1 MCLFFNIGIERY
13 HFRLTLPFT
22 LSDGIIC
29 DRVNDQDLSKFETGF
44 TTRRNIRCKKSE
56 TGTMIKIQNVQK
68 SFNNTEVLKDISM
81 TIEDG
86 EIFGI
91 IGQSGAGKS
100 TLLRCI
106 NGLES
111 YDSGT
116 ITVNDMPVDIR
127 DKKNLRLL
135 QKRMGM
141 IFQGFNLLERLDVYH
156 NVALPMKFWGIPTNT
171 PEAKEKIMKLIKL
184 VGLEEKVHQKPRE
197 LSGGQKQRVAIARA
211 LVLDP
216 EILLCDEAT
225 SALDPEITKG
235 ILALLQKINKEMGIT
250 IVVVTHQMEVVKQI
264 CQRVAFLNKGE
275 VLAIGKPEKLFVWPE
290 QREIRDFLREE
301 SNKLPATGVNL
312 KLFFFGEGNQR
323 PIVTMMSQELKTD
336 FNICWAK
343 LEDFREDVYGSL
355 VLNMDEKDLNRA
367 CAFLD
372 EKGVIWEI
380 VKP

>member
-1 MCLFFNIGIERY
+1 MIE
-13 HFRLTLPFT
+13 
-22 LSDGIIC
+22 
-29 DRVNDQDLSKFETGF
+29 
-44 TTRRNIRCKKSE
+44 
-56 TGTMIKIQNVQK
+56 IQNLTK
-68 SFNNTEVLKDISM
+68 SFDKTDVLKGVSLN
-81 TIEDG
+81 IEDG

-111 YDSGT
+111 YNSGSIVVDGT
-116 ITVNDMPVDIR
+116 TVDV
-127 DKKNLRLL
+127 KNKQALRNL

-141 IFQGFNLLERLDVYH
+141 IFQGFNLLERLDVYA
-156 NVALPMKFWGIPTNT
+156 NVALPMKFWGMKTNT
-171 PEAKEKIMKLIKL
+171 PEAKEKIERLIKL
-184 VGLEEKVHQKPRE
+184 VGLEEKMHAKPRE

-216 EILLCDEAT
+216 DFLLCDEAT

-250 IVVVTHQMEVVKQI
+250 IIIVTHQMEVVKQI
-264 CQRVAFLNKGE
+264 CQKVAFLSNGKM
-275 VLAIGKPEKLFVWPE
+275 LAVGAPEKLFVWPKE
-290 QREIRDFLREE
+290 KEIREFLREE
-301 SNKLPATGVNL
+301 SDKLPTTGVNL

-323 PIVTMMSQELKTD
+323 PIVTQMSQELKTD

-355 VLNMDEKDLNRA
+355 VLNMDEKDLEKA

-372 EKGVIWEI
+372 SKNVTWE
-380 VKP
+380 VLN

>member
-1 MCLFFNIGIERY
+1 MIQIKNVKKTFN
-13 HFRLTLPFT
+13 
-22 LSDGIIC
+22 
-29 DRVNDQDLSKFETGF
+29 K
-44 TTRRNIRCKKSE
+44 
-56 TGTMIKIQNVQK
+56 
-68 SFNNTEVLKDISM
+68 TEVLKGINIDI
-81 TIEDG
+81 EKG

-111 YDSGT
+111 YDEGS
-116 ITVNDMPVDIR
+116 ITVGDVTVDIKN
-127 DKKNLRLL
+127 KKVLRNL

-171 PEAKEKIMKLIKL
+171 PEAKEKILNLIKL
-184 VGLEEKVHQKPRE
+184 VGLEEKVHSKPRE

-211 LVLDP
+211 LALDP
-216 EILLCDEAT
+216 EFLFCDEAT

-250 IVVVTHQMEVVKQI
+250 IIIVTHQMEVVKQI
-264 CQRVAFLNKGE
+264 CQKVAFLSGGK
-275 VLAIGKPEKLFVWPE
+275 VLAVGKPEQLFVWPKE
-290 QREIRDFLREE
+290 REIREFLREE
-301 SNKLPATGVNL
+301 SDKLPTTGINL
-312 KLFFFGEGNQR
+312 KLFFYGEGNQR
-323 PIVTMMSQELKTD
+323 PIVTEMSRELKTN

-355 VLNMDEKDLNRA
+355 VLNMEEKDLEKA

-372 EKGVIWEI
+372 SKNVTWEVIR
-380 VKP
+380 

>member
-1 MCLFFNIGIERY
+1 MIQI
-13 HFRLTLPFT
+13 
-22 LSDGIIC
+22 
-29 DRVNDQDLSKFETGF
+29 
-44 TTRRNIRCKKSE
+44 RNVKKSFDK
-56 TGTMIKIQNVQK
+56 TD
-68 SFNNTEVLKDISM
+68 VLKDISID
-81 TIEDG
+81 IEKG

-111 YDSGT
+111 YDQGIIS
-116 ITVNDMPVDIR
+116 VDGMKVDTR
-127 DKKNLRLL
+127 DKKNLRNL

-141 IFQGFNLLERLDVYH
+141 IFQGFNLLERLDVYA

-171 PEAKEKIMKLIKL
+171 PEAKEKILNLIKL
-184 VGLEEKVHQKPRE
+184 VGLEEKVHARPRE

-216 EILLCDEAT
+216 EFLLCDEAT

-235 ILALLQKINKEMGIT
+235 ILALLQKINREMGIT

-264 CQRVAFLNKGE
+264 CQKVAFLSNGR
-275 VLAIGKPEKLFVWPE
+275 VLAVGKPEKLFVWPKE
-290 QREIRDFLREE
+290 REIRDFLREE
-301 SNKLPATGVNL
+301 SDKLPTTGVNL
-312 KLFFFGEGNQR
+312 KLFFYGEGNQR
-323 PIVTMMSQELKTD
+323 PIVTQMSQELHTD

-355 VLNMDEKDLNRA
+355 VLNMKEENLEKA
-367 CAFLD
+367 CQFLD
-372 EKGVIWEI
+372 SKDVTWEVI
-380 VKP
+380 K

>member
-1 MCLFFNIGIERY
+1 MIQITN
-13 HFRLTLPFT
+13 
-22 LSDGIIC
+22 
-29 DRVNDQDLSKFETGF
+29 V
-44 TTRRNIRCKKSE
+44 KKS
-56 TGTMIKIQNVQK
+56 
-68 SFNNTEVLKDISM
+68 FRNNEVLKDISLE
-81 TIEDG
+81 IEKG

-111 YDSGT
+111 YDQGT
-116 ITVNDMPVDIR
+116 ITVDGQLVDIK
-127 DKKNLRLL
+127 DKKKLRHL
-135 QKRMGM
+135 QNRMGM
-141 IFQGFNLLERLDVYH
+141 IFQGFNLLERLDVYQ

-171 PEAKEKIMKLIKL
+171 TGAKEKIKSLIKL
-184 VGLEEKVHQKPRE
+184 VGLEDKMHAKPRE

-216 EILLCDEAT
+216 EFLLCDEAT

-235 ILALLQKINKEMGIT
+235 ILALLQKINEEMGIT

-264 CQRVAFLNKGE
+264 CKRVAFLSNGR
-275 VLAIGKPEKLFVWPE
+275 VLAVGKPEQLFVWPKE
-290 QREIRDFLREE
+290 KEIRDFLREE
-301 SNKLPATGVNL
+301 SDKLPSTGINL

-323 PIVTMMSQELKTD
+323 PIVTQMAQELHTD

-355 VLNMDEKDLNRA
+355 VLNMDEKDLKRA
-367 CAFLD
+367 CDYLD
-372 EKGVIWEI
+372 SKNVTWEVIQ
-380 VKP
+380 K

>member
-1 MCLFFNIGIERY
+1 
-13 HFRLTLPFT
+13 
-22 LSDGIIC
+22 
-29 DRVNDQDLSKFETGF
+29 
-44 TTRRNIRCKKSE
+44 
-56 TGTMIKIQNVQK
+56 MIQIQNVKK
-68 SFNNTEVLKDISM
+68 SFNNTAVLKDIS
-81 TIEDG
+81 IEIEKG
-86 EIFGI
+86 EIYGI

-111 YDSGT
+111 YDGGS
-116 ITVNDMPVDIR
+116 ILVDGQKVDVK
-127 DKKNLRLL
+127 DKENLHQL

-141 IFQGFNLLERLDVYH
+141 IFQGFNLLDRLDVYQ
-156 NVALPMKFWGIPTNT
+156 NVALPMKFWGINPNT
-171 PEAKEKIMKLIKL
+171 QESKDKIMGLLKL
-184 VGLEEKVHQKPRE
+184 VGLENKVHAKPRE

-216 EILLCDEAT
+216 EFLLCDEAT

-250 IVVVTHQMEVVKQI
+250 IVMVTHQMEVVKQI
-264 CQRVAFLNKGE
+264 CQKVAFLSHGKM
-275 VLAIGKPEKLFVWPE
+275 LAVGNPEKLFVWPKE
-290 QREIRDFLREE
+290 LEIRDFLREE
-301 SNKLPATGVNL
+301 SDKLPTTGVNL

-323 PIVTMMSQELKTD
+323 PIVTMMAQELHTD

-355 VLNMDEKDLNRA
+355 VLNMKEEDLEKA

-372 EKGVIWEI
+372 AHDVTWE
-380 VKP
+380 VVS

>member
-1 MCLFFNIGIERY
+1 MIHIQDIKKTFN
-13 HFRLTLPFT
+13 
-22 LSDGIIC
+22 
-29 DRVNDQDLSKFETGF
+29 K
-44 TTRRNIRCKKSE
+44 
-56 TGTMIKIQNVQK
+56 
-68 SFNNTEVLKDISM
+68 TEVLKGVSMDIQ
-81 TIEDG
+81 DG

-111 YDSGT
+111 YDEGSIVVDGV
-116 ITVNDMPVDIR
+116 TVNIR
-127 DKKNLRLL
+127 NKKELRNL

-156 NVALPMKFWGIPTNT
+156 NIALPMKFWGIPTNT
-171 PEAKEKIMKLIKL
+171 PEAKEKILNLIKL
-184 VGLEEKVHQKPRE
+184 VGLEEKVHSKPRE

-211 LVLDP
+211 LALDP
-216 EILLCDEAT
+216 DFLLCDEAT

-250 IVVVTHQMEVVKQI
+250 IIIVTHQMEVVKQV
-264 CQRVAFLNKGE
+264 CKKVAFLSNGK
-275 VLAIGKPEKLFVWPE
+275 VLAVGQPEQLFVWPKE
-290 QREIRDFLREE
+290 HEIREFLREE
-301 SNKLPATGVNL
+301 SDKLPTTGINL

-323 PIVTMMSQELKTD
+323 PIVTEMSRELQTN

-355 VLNMDEKDLNRA
+355 VLNMDEKDLERA

-372 EKGVIWEI
+372 SKNVTWEVI
-380 VKP
+380 K

>member
-1 MCLFFNIGIERY
+1 
-13 HFRLTLPFT
+13 
-22 LSDGIIC
+22 
-29 DRVNDQDLSKFETGF
+29 
-44 TTRRNIRCKKSE
+44 
-56 TGTMIKIQNVQK
+56 MIQIQNVKK
-68 SFNNTEVLKDISM
+68 SFNNTEVLKDISLE
-81 TIEDG
+81 IEKG

-111 YDSGT
+111 YDQGSILVDGT
-116 ITVNDMPVDIR
+116 KVDIR
-127 DKKNLRLL
+127 DKKNLRNL

-141 IFQGFNLLERLDVYH
+141 IFQGFNLLERLDVYA

-171 PEAKEKIMKLIKL
+171 PEAKEKIMNLIKL
-184 VGLEEKVHQKPRE
+184 VGLEEKVHSKPRE

-216 EILLCDEAT
+216 DFLLCDEAT

-250 IVVVTHQMEVVKQI
+250 IIVVTHQMEVVKQI
-264 CQRVAFLNKGE
+264 CQKVAFLSQGK
-275 VLAIGKPEKLFVWPE
+275 VLAVGKPEQLFVWPKE
-290 QREIRDFLREE
+290 REIRDFLREE
-301 SNKLPATGVNL
+301 SDKLPTTGVNL

-323 PIVTMMSQELKTD
+323 PIVTQMSQELHTD

-355 VLNMDEKDLNRA
+355 VLNMEEKDLEKA

-372 EKGVIWEI
+372 SKDVTWEVIN
-380 VKP
+380 

>member
-1 MCLFFNIGIERY
+1 M
-13 HFRLTLPFT
+13 
-22 LSDGIIC
+22 
-29 DRVNDQDLSKFETGF
+29 K
-44 TTRRNIRCKKSE
+44 
-56 TGTMIKIQNVQK
+56 MIQIQNVKK
-68 SFNNTEVLKDISM
+68 SFNSTEVLKDISLE
-81 TIEDG
+81 IEKG

-111 YDSGT
+111 YDQGQ
-116 ITVNDMPVDIR
+116 ILVDGQKVDIK

-141 IFQGFNLLERLDVYH
+141 IFQSFNLLERLDVYQ
-156 NVALPMKFWGIPTNT
+156 NVALPMKFWGINTNT
-171 PEAKEKIMKLIKL
+171 PEAKEKILNLIKL
-184 VGLEEKVHQKPRE
+184 VGLEEKVHAKPRE

-216 EILLCDEAT
+216 EFLLCDEAT

-250 IVVVTHQMEVVKQI
+250 IIIVTHQMEVVKQV
-264 CQRVAFLNKGE
+264 CQKVAFLSSGKM
-275 VLAIGKPEKLFVWPE
+275 LAVGKPEQLFVWPKE
-290 QREIRDFLREE
+290 REIRDFLREE
-301 SNKLPATGVNL
+301 SDKLPATGVNL
-312 KLFFFGEGNQR
+312 KLFFYGEGNQR
-323 PIVTMMSQELKTD
+323 PIVTQMSQELHTD

-355 VLNMDEKDLNRA
+355 VLNMEEKDLDRA

-372 EKGVIWEI
+372 SKGVTWEVI
-380 VKP
+380 K

>member
-1 MCLFFNIGIERY
+1 MIQIKNVKKTFN
-13 HFRLTLPFT
+13 
-22 LSDGIIC
+22 
-29 DRVNDQDLSKFETGF
+29 K
-44 TTRRNIRCKKSE
+44 
-56 TGTMIKIQNVQK
+56 
-68 SFNNTEVLKDISM
+68 TEVLKGVNIDI
-81 TIEDG
+81 EKG

-111 YDSGT
+111 YDEGAIVVDDVT
-116 ITVNDMPVDIR
+116 VDIKN
-127 DKKNLRLL
+127 KKVLRNL

-171 PEAKEKIMKLIKL
+171 PEVKEKILNLIKL
-184 VGLEEKVHQKPRE
+184 VGLEEKVHSKPKE

-211 LVLDP
+211 LALDP
-216 EILLCDEAT
+216 DFLLCDEAT

-250 IVVVTHQMEVVKQI
+250 IIIVTHQMEVVKQI
-264 CQRVAFLNKGE
+264 CQKVAFLSGGK
-275 VLAIGKPEKLFVWPE
+275 VLAIGKPEQLFVWPKE
-290 QREIRDFLREE
+290 QEMREFLREE
-301 SNKLPATGVNL
+301 SDKLPSTGVNL

-323 PIVTMMSQELKTD
+323 PIVTEMARELQTN

-343 LEDFREDVYGSL
+343 LENFREDVYGSL
-355 VLNMDEKDLNRA
+355 VLNMDEKDLEKA

-372 EKGVIWEI
+372 SKNVTWEVI
-380 VKP
+380 K

>member
-1 MCLFFNIGIERY
+1 
-13 HFRLTLPFT
+13 
-22 LSDGIIC
+22 
-29 DRVNDQDLSKFETGF
+29 
-44 TTRRNIRCKKSE
+44 
-56 TGTMIKIQNVQK
+56 MIQIQNVKK
-68 SFNNTEVLKDISM
+68 SFNNTEVLKDISLE
-81 TIEDG
+81 IEKG

-111 YDSGT
+111 YDQGSILVDGT
-116 ITVNDMPVDIR
+116 KVDIR
-127 DKKNLRLL
+127 DKKNLRNL

-141 IFQGFNLLERLDVYH
+141 IFQGFNLLERLDVYA

-171 PEAKEKIMKLIKL
+171 PEAKEKIMNLIKL
-184 VGLEEKVHQKPRE
+184 VGLEEKVHSKPRE

-216 EILLCDEAT
+216 DFLLCDEAT

-250 IVVVTHQMEVVKQI
+250 IIVVTHQMEVVKQI
-264 CQRVAFLNKGE
+264 CQKVAFLSQGK
-275 VLAIGKPEKLFVWPE
+275 VLAVGKPEQLFVWPKE
-290 QREIRDFLREE
+290 REIRDFLREE
-301 SNKLPATGVNL
+301 SDKLPTTGVNL

-323 PIVTMMSQELKTD
+323 PIVTQMSQELHTD

-355 VLNMDEKDLNRA
+355 VLNMEEKDLEKA

-372 EKGVIWEI
+372 SKDVTWEVIR
-380 VKP
+380 

>member
-1 MCLFFNIGIERY
+1 MIQIKNVKKTFN
-13 HFRLTLPFT
+13 
-22 LSDGIIC
+22 
-29 DRVNDQDLSKFETGF
+29 K
-44 TTRRNIRCKKSE
+44 
-56 TGTMIKIQNVQK
+56 
-68 SFNNTEVLKDISM
+68 TEVLKGVNIDI
-81 TIEDG
+81 EKG

-111 YDSGT
+111 YDEGAIVVDDVT
-116 ITVNDMPVDIR
+116 VDIKN
-127 DKKNLRLL
+127 KKVLRNL

-171 PEAKEKIMKLIKL
+171 PEAKEKILNLIKL
-184 VGLEEKVHQKPRE
+184 VGLEEKVHSKPKE

-211 LVLDP
+211 LALDP
-216 EILLCDEAT
+216 DFLLCDEAT

-250 IVVVTHQMEVVKQI
+250 IIIVTHQMEVVKQI
-264 CQRVAFLNKGE
+264 CQKVAFLSGGK
-275 VLAIGKPEKLFVWPE
+275 VLAIGKPEQLFVWPKE
-290 QREIRDFLREE
+290 QEMREFLREE
-301 SNKLPATGVNL
+301 SDKLPSTGVNL

-323 PIVTMMSQELKTD
+323 PIVTEMARELQTN

-355 VLNMDEKDLNRA
+355 ILNMDEKDLEKA

-372 EKGVIWEI
+372 SKNVTWEVI
-380 VKP
+380 K

>member
-1 MCLFFNIGIERY
+1 MIQIKNVKKTFN
-13 HFRLTLPFT
+13 
-22 LSDGIIC
+22 
-29 DRVNDQDLSKFETGF
+29 K
-44 TTRRNIRCKKSE
+44 
-56 TGTMIKIQNVQK
+56 
-68 SFNNTEVLKDISM
+68 TEVLKGINIDI
-81 TIEDG
+81 ENG

-111 YDSGT
+111 YDEGSIIVDDT
-116 ITVNDMPVDIR
+116 LVDIR
-127 DKKNLRLL
+127 NKKVLRNL

-156 NVALPMKFWGIPTNT
+156 NIALPMKFWGIPTNT
-171 PEAKEKIMKLIKL
+171 PEAKEKILNLIKL
-184 VGLEEKVHQKPRE
+184 VGLEEKVHSKPRE

-211 LVLDP
+211 LALDP
-216 EILLCDEAT
+216 DFLLCDEAT

-250 IVVVTHQMEVVKQI
+250 IIIVTHQMEVVKQV
-264 CQRVAFLNKGE
+264 CQKVAFLSNGK
-275 VLAIGKPEKLFVWPE
+275 VLAVGKPEQLFVWPKE
-290 QREIRDFLREE
+290 REIREFLREE
-301 SNKLPATGVNL
+301 SDKLPTSGINL
-312 KLFFFGEGNQR
+312 KLFFYGEGNQR
-323 PIVTMMSQELKTD
+323 PIVTEMSRELQTN

-355 VLNMDEKDLNRA
+355 VLNMDEKDLERA

-372 EKGVIWEI
+372 SKDVTWEVIR
-380 VKP
+380 

>member
-1 MCLFFNIGIERY
+1 
-13 HFRLTLPFT
+13 
-22 LSDGIIC
+22 
-29 DRVNDQDLSKFETGF
+29 
-44 TTRRNIRCKKSE
+44 
-56 TGTMIKIQNVQK
+56 MIQIQNVKK
-68 SFNNTEVLKDISM
+68 SFNNTEVLKDISLE
-81 TIEDG
+81 IEKG

-111 YDSGT
+111 YDQGSILVDGT
-116 ITVNDMPVDIR
+116 KVDIR
-127 DKKNLRLL
+127 DKKNLRNL

-141 IFQGFNLLERLDVYH
+141 IFQGFNLLERLDVYA

-171 PEAKEKIMKLIKL
+171 PEAKEKIMNLIKL
-184 VGLEEKVHQKPRE
+184 VGLEEKVHSKPRE

-216 EILLCDEAT
+216 DFLLCDEAT

-250 IVVVTHQMEVVKQI
+250 IIVVTHQMEVVKQI
-264 CQRVAFLNKGE
+264 CQKVAFLSQGK
-275 VLAIGKPEKLFVWPE
+275 VLAVGKPEQLFVWPKE
-290 QREIRDFLREE
+290 REIRDFLREE
-301 SNKLPATGVNL
+301 SDKLPTTGVNL

-323 PIVTMMSQELKTD
+323 PIVTQMSQELHTD

-355 VLNMDEKDLNRA
+355 VLNMEEKDLDKA

-372 EKGVIWEI
+372 SKDVTWEVIN
-380 VKP
+380 

>member
-1 MCLFFNIGIERY
+1 MIEIK
-13 HFRLTLPFT
+13 
-22 LSDGIIC
+22 S
-29 DRVNDQDLSKFETGF
+29 V
-44 TTRRNIRCKKSE
+44 KKSF
-56 TGTMIKIQNVQK
+56 KK
-68 SFNNTEVLKDISM
+68 TEVLKDIS
-81 TIEDG
+81 IEIEKG
-86 EIFGI
+86 EIYGI

-106 NGLES
+106 NGLEK
-111 YDSGT
+111 YDDGE
-116 ITVNDMPVDIR
+116 ILVDGQKVDIK

-141 IFQGFNLLERLDVYH
+141 IFQGFNLLERLDVYQ
-156 NVALPMKFWGIPTNT
+156 NVALPMKFWGINPNT
-171 PEAKEKIMKLIKL
+171 PESKEKIMKLLKL
-184 VGLEEKVHQKPRE
+184 VGLEEKIHAKPRE

-216 EILLCDEAT
+216 DFLLCDEAT
-225 SALDPEITKG
+225 SALDPEITRG

-264 CQRVAFLNKGE
+264 CQRVAFLSNGK
-275 VLAIGKPEKLFVWPE
+275 VLAVGKPEQLFIWPKE
-290 QREIRDFLREE
+290 REIRDFLREE
-301 SNKLPATGVNL
+301 SDKLPTCGVNL

-323 PIVTMMSQELKTD
+323 PIVTQMSQELHTD

-355 VLNMDEKDLNRA
+355 VLNMKEEDLEKA

-372 EKGVIWEI
+372 SKNVTWE
-380 VKP
+380 VVSK

>member
-1 MCLFFNIGIERY
+1 MEIE
-13 HFRLTLPFT
+13 
-22 LSDGIIC
+22 
-29 DRVNDQDLSKFETGF
+29 K
-44 TTRRNIRCKKSE
+44 
-56 TGTMIKIQNVQK
+56 
-68 SFNNTEVLKDISM
+68 
-81 TIEDG
+81 G

-106 NGLES
+106 NGLEK
-111 YDSGT
+111 YDQGSILVDG
-116 ITVNDMPVDIR
+116 IKVDIK
-127 DKKNLRLL
+127 DKKNLRNL

-141 IFQGFNLLERLDVYH
+141 IFQGFNLLERLDVYA

-171 PEAKEKIMKLIKL
+171 PEAKEKILNLIKL
-184 VGLEEKVHQKPRE
+184 VGLEEKAHSKPRE

-216 EILLCDEAT
+216 DFLLCDEAT

-235 ILALLQKINKEMGIT
+235 ILALLQKINREMGIT
-250 IVVVTHQMEVVKQI
+250 IIIVTHQMEVVKQI
-264 CQRVAFLNKGE
+264 CQKVAFLSQGK
-275 VLAIGKPEKLFVWPE
+275 VLAVGKPEQLFVWPKE
-290 QREIRDFLREE
+290 REIRDFLREE
-301 SNKLPATGVNL
+301 SDKLPTTGVNV

-323 PIVTMMSQELKTD
+323 PIVTQMSQELHTD

-355 VLNMDEKDLNRA
+355 VLNMNEKDLGRA

-372 EKGVIWEI
+372 SKGVTWEVI
-380 VKP
+380 

>member
-1 MCLFFNIGIERY
+1 M
-13 HFRLTLPFT
+13 
-22 LSDGIIC
+22 
-29 DRVNDQDLSKFETGF
+29 
-44 TTRRNIRCKKSE
+44 IR
-56 TGTMIKIQNVQK
+56 IANVQK
-68 SFNNTEVLKDISM
+68 SFKDTEVLKDISVE
-81 TIEDG
+81 IEDG

-111 YDSGT
+111 YEGGS
-116 ITVNDMPVDIR
+116 ITVGDQLVDMKN
-127 DKKNLRLL
+127 KKELRSL
-135 QKRMGM
+135 QKKMGM
-141 IFQGFNLLERLDVYH
+141 IFQSFNLLERLDVYQ
-156 NVALPMKFWGIPTNT
+156 NVALPMKFWGMPTNT
-171 PEAKEKIMKLIKL
+171 PAAKEKIMNLIRL
-184 VGLEEKVHQKPRE
+184 VGLEDKIHSKPRE

-235 ILALLQKINKEMGIT
+235 ILALLQKINREMGIT

-264 CQRVAFLNKGE
+264 CQRVAFLNKGHL
-275 VLAIGKPEKLFVWPE
+275 LAIGRPEQLFVWPKE
-290 QREIRDFLREE
+290 REIRDFLREE
-301 SNKLPATGVNL
+301 SDKLPTTGVNL
-312 KLFFFGEGNQR
+312 KLFFYGEGNQR
-323 PIVTMMSQELKTD
+323 PIVTQMSQELHTD

-355 VLNMDEKDLNRA
+355 VLNMDEKDLERA

-372 EKGVIWEI
+372 SKDVTWEVIR
-380 VKP
+380 